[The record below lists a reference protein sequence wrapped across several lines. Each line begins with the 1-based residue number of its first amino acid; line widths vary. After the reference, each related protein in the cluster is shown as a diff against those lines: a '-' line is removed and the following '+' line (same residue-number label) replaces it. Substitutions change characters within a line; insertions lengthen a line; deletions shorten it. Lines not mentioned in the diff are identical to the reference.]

1 MEKIAL
7 VLSGGGS
14 KGAYEAGVY
23 KALRK
28 LHIKIDIVT
37 GTSIGAVNGMMIVQ
51 KSYYKIRKFWRSV
64 SFSKIYKEEEFPKI
78 KNLKLSKVYAQYAKA
93 FINGGGL
100 DISKMAKMFDE
111 YYNPRK
117 FFNSDIDFGVV
128 TYNMTKRKPV
138 IKKKNNLTPKT
149 VKDYV
154 IASAS
159 CYPAFQP
166 YKIGSDLYIDGG
178 YHDNL
183 PINLAAELGATKIIA
198 VDLRAI
204 GLKKKVVDSSIDITT
219 IAPKNKIASFLIF
232 EKNYAKEA
240 VKFGYNDTM
249 KIFKKLDGNI
259 FTFKKYN
266 LIKNYNKYNELYE
279 ENLNI
284 IIDGIKNQI
293 IAKILT
299 IPVIKETIERQI
311 EYKHFNEIVE
321 LSGRLFAFSECN
333 IYSITS
339 YNKGLINSLDNTE
352 PMDINVIKEKAKKGK
367 INKILDS
374 KKIVKYFY
382 NSIMSKDKSML
393 KYIIIFKNE
402 FLSALY
408 IYTLKTY
415 K

>member
-1 MEKIAL
+1 MEKIGL

-51 KSYYKIRKFWRSV
+51 KSNYKIRKFWRTV
-64 SFSKIYKEEEFPKI
+64 SFSKIYKEEEFPKL
-78 KNLKLSKVYAQYAKA
+78 KDLKLSKVYAQYAKA

-100 DISKMAKMFDE
+100 DISKMEKMFDE

-117 FFNSDIDFGVV
+117 FFKSDIDFGVV
-128 TYNMTKRKPV
+128 TFNMTKRKPV
-138 IKKKNNLTPKT
+138 IKKKKDLTSKT

-154 IASAS
+154 VASAS

-166 YKIGSDLYIDGG
+166 YKIGEDLYIDGG
-178 YHDNL
+178 YYDNL

-204 GLKKKVVDSSIDITT
+204 GLKKKIVDSSIEITT
-219 IAPKNKIASFLIF
+219 IAPRNKIVSFLIF
-232 EKNYAKEA
+232 DKQYAKQA

-249 KIFKKLDGNI
+249 KTFKKLDGNI
-259 FTFKKYN
+259 FTFRKYN
-266 LIKNYNKYNELYE
+266 LIRNYNKYNDLYE
-279 ENLNI
+279 ENLNSI
-284 IIDGIKNQI
+284 IGEIKNQI
-293 IAKILT
+293 INRILT
-299 IPVIKETIERQI
+299 IPIIRETINRQI

-321 LSGRLFAFSECN
+321 TAGKIFSFPEYN
-333 IYSITS
+333 IYSIRS
-339 YNKGLINSLDNTE
+339 YNNGLIDSLDMTE
-352 PMDINVIKEKAKKGK
+352 PIDLDMIKEYAKKRK

-382 NSIMSKDKSML
+382 NCIINKDSTML
-393 KYIIIFKNE
+393 KYIIIFRNE

-408 IYTLKTY
+408 IYTLKSQS
-415 K
+415 